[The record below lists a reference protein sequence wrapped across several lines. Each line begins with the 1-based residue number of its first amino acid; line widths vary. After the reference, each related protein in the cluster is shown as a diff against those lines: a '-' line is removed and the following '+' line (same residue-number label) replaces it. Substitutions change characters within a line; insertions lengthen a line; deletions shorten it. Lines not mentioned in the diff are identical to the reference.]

1 MHIVSLSWTQL
12 FLDYMEGELILGE
25 LCNNTVFLDVDD
37 EYILLIIT
45 ESRIQIGTGILNISE
60 SLQVA
65 IVTILIYQW

>member
-12 FLDYMEGELILGE
+12 FLDYTEGELILGK

-45 ESRIQIGTGILNISE
+45 ESRIQIGTGILNISD

>member
-1 MHIVSLSWTQL
+1 
-12 FLDYMEGELILGE
+12 MEGELILGE

-65 IVTILIYQW
+65 IVTILIYQ